1 MATKRAA
8 TAKAST
14 AKAAPAKKAA
24 PATKVSAAKAA
35 PKASASTRRGPAK
48 QAFRAALT
56 FDAEHPDRASTP
68 GVQERLLDILDTLG
82 VKATFFIQGRW
93 AEAYPDTAAR
103 IAKAGH
109 LVGNHSHY
117 HARMPQLNRKGLAWD
132 IQTAE
137 DNIVAITGVDPKPWF
152 RNPFGEGSD
161 DPRVLKAIDR
171 AGYVH
176 VGWSVEAFDWEP
188 DPPLRELVDT
198 IVDGLVSA
206 GDESV
211 ALLHTWPLRVE
222 KALPRIVRQ
231 ARDAGATFVRV
242 DQLDNVIA
250 LPSGPTPTRH

>member
-1 MATKRAA
+1 MPGSKNAVRTPKR
-8 TAKAST
+8 SSRRE
-14 AKAAPAKKAA
+14 APEL
-24 PATKVSAAKAA
+24 
-35 PKASASTRRGPAK
+35 
-48 QAFRAALT
+48 FRAALS

-68 GVQERLLDILDTLG
+68 GVQERVLDILDKLD

-117 HARMPQLNRKGLAWD
+117 HARMPQLNGKGLAWD

-137 DNIVAITGVDPKPWF
+137 DNIIAITGVDPKPWF
-152 RNPFGEGSD
+152 RNPFGAGSD
-161 DPRVLKAIDR
+161 DPRVLKAIER

-188 DPPLRELVDT
+188 DPPLAELVDT
-198 IVDGLVSA
+198 LVDGLVTA
-206 GDESV
+206 RDESV
-211 ALLHTWPLRVE
+211 ALLHTWPKRVE
-222 KALPRIVRQ
+222 KALPQIVARM
-231 ARDAGATFVRV
+231 RDAGAQLVRV

-250 LPSGPTPTRH
+250 LPSGPSIPSGSST

>member
-1 MATKRAA
+1 MATSKARA
-8 TAKAST
+8 
-14 AKAAPAKKAA
+14 
-24 PATKVSAAKAA
+24 AA
-35 PKASASTRRGPAK
+35 PKRARREP
-48 QAFRAALT
+48 FRAALT

-68 GVQERLLDILDTLG
+68 GVQERLLDILDALD

-117 HARMPQLNRKGLAWD
+117 HARLPQLNRKGLAWD
-132 IQTAE
+132 IKTAE
-137 DNIVAITGVDPKPWF
+137 ENIVAITGVDPKPWF
-152 RNPFGEGSD
+152 RNPFGDGSD
-161 DPRVLKAIDR
+161 DPRVLRAIDR

-176 VGWSVEAFDWEP
+176 VGWSVEAWDWEP

-198 IVDGLVSA
+198 IVNGLLTA

-211 ALLHTWPLRVE
+211 ALLHTWPKRTE
-222 KALPRIVRQ
+222 KALPQIIRRV
-231 ARDAGATFVRV
+231 RDAGADLVRV

-250 LPSGPTPTRH
+250 LPSGPAPTIER